1 MGQEHSLQQIPDAP
15 PAEVLAE
22 IDAAWK
28 RSAAFF
34 DDGCSVHIRQGR
46 ISGRVRGEL
55 RCEGL
60 VLESL
65 SAHQLLAL
73 ACGDPLPLT
82 RT

>member
-1 MGQEHSLQQIPDAP
+1 MGQQHFLQQIPDAP

-22 IDAAWK
+22 IDAAWE

-34 DDGCSVHIRQGR
+34 DDGSSVHIRRGC

-60 VLESL
+60 VLETL
-65 SAHQLLAL
+65 SASQLLAL
-73 ACGDPLPLT
+73 ACGDPLPLK
-82 RT
+82 RS